1 MALQTSLP
9 LRVIDAEQLD
19 GPRRD
24 TLRPGELVRDREG
37 RYRRL
42 PRYFYEVPSWKQAL
56 ATQLTP
62 HFGLWEL
69 IDVDFREAY
78 PGRRFPRYVPCAVTL
93 LAAQLEILRMKAG
106 TVVRVAANGGYRSP
120 CHAMSTVASP
130 HMWGA
135 AADIYRI
142 GDEMMDSRERIER
155 YIGVARDVLPG
166 IWTRPFGEGPGFA
179 FDHVHVDLGFVTV
192 VPHEAADEDGRRE

>member
-1 MALQTSLP
+1 
-9 LRVIDAEQLD
+9 VIDAVQLD
-19 GPRRD
+19 TPRRD
-24 TLRPGELVRDREG
+24 TLRPGKLVRDREG

-42 PRYFYEVPSWKQAL
+42 PRYFYEVPSWKEAL

-69 IDVDFREAY
+69 IDVDFREAF
-78 PGRRFPRYVPCAVTL
+78 PGRRFPRYVPCAITL

-120 CHAMSTVASP
+120 RHAMSTVASP

-142 GDEMMDSRERIER
+142 GDETMDSQERIER
-155 YIGVARDVLPG
+155 YIRMARDVLPG
-166 IWTRPFGEGPGFA
+166 VWTRPFGEGPGFA

-192 VPHEAADEDGRRE
+192 VPHEVADEDGRRE